1 MNTERNDVPRHPIR
15 VVARRTGLN
24 PAVLRA
30 WERRYG
36 VVEPSRTDGGQ
47 RLYSDQDV
55 LRLSLLHRAV
65 EEGRSISQVAPLT
78 TEELKGLVKEDEAE
92 RGSLGVPEPLEGP
105 SVVRILERAQ
115 RAVDKMVPGELER
128 ILTRGAM
135 AFPVPTV
142 IDEIIVP
149 LVATIGSAWEAGKV
163 GPAHEHLATVE
174 IRRFLEW
181 MLGTVNM
188 GDGAPVLVSG
198 TPAGERHELGAIL
211 CAVSGAAEGWDSIYL
226 GPDLPAEEIA
236 LAALRLEAE
245 VVTLSCIDPRL
256 EGVFPEEIRKVRDR
270 LPADV
275 QLVVG
280 GPFITANTEILETDG
295 VEVLASFQDLRAK
308 LRVLGVEG

>member
-1 MNTERNDVPRHPIR
+1 MNTERSDRPRHPIR
-15 VVARRTGLN
+15 VVAKRTGLN

-30 WERRYG
+30 WEKRYS
-36 VVEPSRTDGGQ
+36 VVEPFRTDGGQ
-47 RLYSDQDV
+47 RLYSDEDV
-55 LRLSLLHRAV
+55 LRLTLLHRVV
-65 EEGRSISQVAPLT
+65 EEGRSISQVSALST
-78 TEELKGLVKEDEAE
+78 AELKGLVKEDEAE
-92 RGSLGVPEPLEGP
+92 RGSFGVPEPLEGP
-105 SVVRILERAQ
+105 SAARVLERAQ
-115 RAVDKMVPGELER
+115 QAVDRMVPGELEK

-142 IDEIIVP
+142 IDDIVVP
-149 LVATIGSAWEAGKV
+149 LIGQIGMAWNSGRF

-181 MLGTVNM
+181 MLGTVSM
-188 GDGAPVLVSG
+188 REGAPVLVSG

-211 CAVSGAAEGWDSIYL
+211 CAVSGAAEGWNAVYL

-245 VVTLSCIDPRL
+245 VVALSCVDPNIADT
-256 EGVFPEEIRKVRDR
+256 FPVEIQKVRQR

-280 GPFITANTEILETDG
+280 GPTITANG
-295 VEVLASFQDLRAK
+295 EVLAMEGVQVLDNFHDLRAK
-308 LRVLGVEG
+308 LRMLGSLG